1 MIITVECTPLCIVF
15 ATYTWILRKV
25 YFMANR
31 FQSLI
36 AQKDDVKKEALSL
49 IDCGLL
55 LSAEK

>member
-1 MIITVECTPLCIVF
+1 MIIITVECTPLCIIF
-15 ATYTWILRKV
+15 AIYLDSLKI
-25 YFMANR
+25 MANR

-36 AQKDDVKKEALSL
+36 TQKDDVKKEALSL